1 MKKFFSWAFVCLL
14 VLASVQISQAQNPF
28 YKNKKK
34 FNKGNREQGYY
45 AIGGNIGIINY
56 FGDLNPLAQYVSTDI
71 TKSRPSLGISVMKK
85 ISPRMMLRGSL
96 SWGRIIGD
104 DNQAANP
111 NDERHRYRYIRN
123 AHFRNDIFELAAGIT
138 YDLMPSAGIY
148 YKRRSKVPY
157 LSVGVAAFY
166 HNPMARTPA
175 QYGGRW
181 TYLRPLGT
189 EGQNATPSN
198 PEDKYAKPYSLFQI
212 AIPVG
217 VGMRFKLNDRTDL
230 AVEVGYRITFTDY
243 LDDVSQNYANPN
255 DLKSDLARAM
265 ANRTMEQTA
274 IRTGADRQ
282 KAFEIN
288 DIVLDQ
294 RGNPTVAG
302 FGNANDK
309 RGEAS
314 RDVYIMSG
322 VHLIRILNTGIRC
335 PKFK

>member
-1 MKKFFSWAFVCLL
+1 MKKIFSWGMVCLL
-14 VLASVQISQAQNPF
+14 LITTLQVAYAQNPF

-45 AIGGNIGIINY
+45 AIGGNIGVINY

-71 TKSRPSLGISVMKK
+71 TKSRPSLGISLMKK
-85 ISPRMMLRGSL
+85 MSPRIMLRGSL
-96 SWGRIIGD
+96 SWGRIIAD
-104 DNQAANP
+104 DNQAASPTN
-111 NDERHRYRYIRN
+111 ERHRYRYIRN
-123 AHFRNDIFELAAGIT
+123 SHFRNDIFELAAGIT
-138 YDLMPSAGIY
+138 YDLLPSSGIY
-148 YKRRSKVPY
+148 YKRRGKVPY
-157 LSVGVAAFY
+157 LTVGVAGFY
-166 HNPMARTPA
+166 HNPMARTP
-175 QYGGRW
+175 QQFGGRW
-181 TYLRPLGT
+181 TALKGLST
-189 EGQNATPSN
+189 EGQGITPTN
-198 PEDKYAKPYSLFQI
+198 PDDKYSKPYSLFQI

-230 AVEVGYRITFTDY
+230 AVEIGYRITFTDY
-243 LDDVSQNYANPN
+243 LDDVGGNYADPN

-274 IRTGADRQ
+274 IRTGADRSA
-282 KAFEIN
+282 AFEIN
-288 DIVLDQ
+288 AITLDQ

-302 FGNANDK
+302 FGNAGDK
-309 RGEAS
+309 RGESS